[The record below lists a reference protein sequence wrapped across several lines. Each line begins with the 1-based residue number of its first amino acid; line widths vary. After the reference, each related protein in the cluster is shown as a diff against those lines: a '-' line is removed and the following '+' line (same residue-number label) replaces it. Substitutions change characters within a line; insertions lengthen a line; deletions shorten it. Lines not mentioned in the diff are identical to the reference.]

1 MATHPNEAEA
11 LANWGREE
19 REPFT
24 GWDFSHLA
32 GRWHEEHPSWS
43 YDEMARA
50 LLRASSAALDLG
62 TGGGER
68 LAAMADAFPAR
79 VVATEGYAP
88 NVEVARGRL
97 APLGIEVVGSGSGTD
112 LPFPDGSFDL
122 VLDRHTA
129 FDAAEVARLLRP
141 GGTFLTQQ
149 VDGRNLA
156 DLIARFGARPQFL
169 DITLDRLS
177 DQLRQAGL
185 SIEDAREHRLAT
197 RFDDV
202 GALVYYLRAVP
213 WTVPGFS
220 VAKYGRELLA
230 LQAQLD
236 SGMPL
241 SFASRRFL
249 IRATRAP
256 A

>member
-1 MATHPNEAEA
+1 MALPPSDAAAVAE
-11 LANWGREE
+11 WEREE
-19 REPFT
+19 RQPFI

-32 GRWHEEHPSWS
+32 GRWYEEHPPWS
-43 YDEMARA
+43 YEEMARS
-50 LLRASSAALDLG
+50 LLRASDAALDLG

-68 LAAMADAFPAR
+68 LAGLADSFPAR
-79 VVATEGYAP
+79 VAATEGYAP
-88 NVEVARGRL
+88 NVEVARQRL
-97 APLGIEVVGSGSGTD
+97 VPLGVEVVGVGGGTE
-112 LPFPDGSFDL
+112 LPFPDRSFDL

-129 FDAAEVARLLRP
+129 FDAAEVARVLRP

-156 DLIARFGARPQFL
+156 DLIKHFGAQPQFP
-169 DITLDRLS
+169 DITVDRVS
-177 DQLRQAGL
+177 VDLRRSGFV
-185 SIEDAREHRLAT
+185 IEDARDHRLLT

-220 VAKYGRELLA
+220 VATHRGELVA
-230 LQAQLD
+230 LQAQLE
-236 SGMPL
+236 SGGQL

-249 IRATRAP
+249 IRATLP
-256 A
+256 SG